1 MSLLI
6 TFMYMSTN
14 TGTIQI
20 VSEIFQVFKDN
31 VDCFEN
37 IHVREKERDPF
48 QLHILKIS
56 LLI

>member
-1 MSLLI
+1 MSLI

-31 VDCFEN
+31 VDCSEN